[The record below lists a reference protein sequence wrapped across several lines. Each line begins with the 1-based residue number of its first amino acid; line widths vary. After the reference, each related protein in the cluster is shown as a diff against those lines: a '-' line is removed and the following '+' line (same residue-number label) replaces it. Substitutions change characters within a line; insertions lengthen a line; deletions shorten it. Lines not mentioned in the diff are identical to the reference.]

1 MEFNKKF
8 YSNLNRRD
16 ILKSS
21 LAIAGAAMASSIP
34 FSKAFAATF
43 PEKNI
48 KVYVPTREGGGADRL
63 LRAISGVW
71 KNYLGVN
78 FEPSFFP
85 GASGRVGYEKFMGL
99 AQDDMYELLFG
110 NMGAEVLNWV
120 LKKPTYDLDTF
131 KYIAQV
137 DSDPGV
143 IYVSRQSK
151 FQTIDDIVAEGKKR
165 RLNFGVSRLA
175 HPATLGAL
183 ALGKH
188 TGAEFNPI
196 PFSGGKNNRAAVATG
211 EVDFGAQPSGTI
223 VNRAKNFKIVVMFTH
238 TNPIPDRSDNAPT
251 MNDHFNTNLPSF
263 IAGARAFGVKKSALE
278 KYPERLKTLDT
289 TLQKVFTDPAFKEAY
304 MKTKAPWEYVAYQ
317 GPEACAE
324 YAQNITKIGEEF
336 KGLLVGK

>member
-1 MEFNKKF
+1 MDFDNKFNPKL
-8 YSNLNRRD
+8 SRRD

-21 LAIAGAAMASSIP
+21 MAIAGAAVASSFP
-34 FSKAFAATF
+34 FSHAFAATF
-43 PEKNI
+43 PERNI

-71 KNYLGVN
+71 KNHIGVN
-78 FEPSFFP
+78 FEASFYP
-85 GASGRVGYEKFMGL
+85 GASGRVGYEKYMGL
-99 AQDDMYELLFG
+99 AKEDMYELLFG

-120 LKKPTYDLDTF
+120 VKKPTFDLDSF
-131 KYIAQV
+131 KYFAQV

-143 IYVSRQSK
+143 IYVSQRSK
-151 FQTIDDIVAEGKKR
+151 FKTIDDIVAEGKKR
-165 RLNFGVSRLA
+165 RVNFGVSRLA

-223 VNRAKNFKIVVMFTH
+223 VNRGKNFKILLMFTH
-238 TNPIPDRSDNAPT
+238 TNPIPGKTENAPT
-251 MNDHFNTNLPSF
+251 MNDHFKTNLPSL
-263 IAGARAFGVKKSALE
+263 IAGARAFGVKKTTIA
-278 KYPERLKTLDT
+278 KYPDRFKTLET
-289 TLQKVFTDPAFKEAY
+289 TLKKVFTDPAFKKAY
-304 MKTKAPWEYVAYQ
+304 LKTKAPWEFVGYQ

-324 YAQNITKIGEEF
+324 YARNITKIGEEF